1 MKTNYCCVCGE
12 NKLDLNNHHFVPK
25 SLGGSDDEKNII
37 TLCVNHH
44 NFIHKME
51 RKLNLNYLMKLSKQ
65 KMKKEGKFLGGRAPF
80 GFKRIKNSDFLKFNK
95 KEIHIIKQIKL
106 LKDQGH
112 TYRSIAN
119 NFILN
124 PRTNK
129 EFDCGFVF
137 RILKKYQKG
146 EYSGK

>member
-65 KMKKEGKFLGGRAPF
+65 KMKKEGKFLGGNVPF
-80 GFKRIKNSDFLKFNK
+80 GFKKNKNDCFLKKNK
-95 KEIHIIKQIKL
+95 KEIHITKQMKL

-112 TYRSIAN
+112 TYRSIAKQMSK
-119 NFILN
+119 I
-124 PRTNK
+124 TNK
-129 EFDCGFVF
+129 NFDSGWIF
-137 RILKKYQKG
+137 RVIKRYEKG
-146 EYSGK
+146 VYNGK